1 MITKIDII
9 LGGMY
14 MFRVNLEVGETHR
27 LQKRVQY
34 EDSSVSFGR
43 SGIETLFSTTA
54 LVQLMIQAAVE
65 LVGDK
70 IPKDYVSV
78 MQKMELTHL
87 NPTLQGVFV
96 TATAEL
102 VEINHNVLKFKIICH
117 DELGIIAEATQIRHI
132 VNKQG
137 LINRA
142 HQRAEKLEE
151 KIQ

>member
-1 MITKIDII
+1 MLKI
-9 LGGMY
+9 
-14 MFRVNLEVGETHR
+14 NLQVGQTHR
-27 LQKRVQY
+27 VQKRVQY

-65 LVGDK
+65 LVGEH
-70 IPKDYVSV
+70 IPKDYVSIT
-78 MQKMELTHL
+78 QKMEFSHL

-96 TATAEL
+96 TATAEIT
-102 VEINHNVLKFKIICH
+102 EIKHNVINFKITCH
-117 DELGIIAEATQIRHI
+117 DELGKIAEATQVRHI

-142 HQRAEKLEE
+142 HKRAEKLEE

>member
-1 MITKIDII
+1 
-9 LGGMY
+9 
-14 MFRVNLEVGETHR
+14 MFRVNLEVGQTHR
-27 LQKRVQY
+27 VQKRVQY

-43 SGIETLFSTTA
+43 AGIETLFSTTA

-65 LVGDK
+65 LVGDN

-78 MQKMELTHL
+78 TKKMELTHL

-102 VEINHNVLKFKIICH
+102 TNIEHNILSFKITCH
-117 DELGIIAEATQIRHI
+117 DELGKVAEATQTRHI

-151 KIQ
+151 RIQ

>member
-1 MITKIDII
+1 MLKTN
-9 LGGMY
+9 L
-14 MFRVNLEVGETHR
+14 RVGQTHR
-27 LQKRVQY
+27 IQKRVQY

-54 LVQLMIQAAVE
+54 LVQLMIEAAVE
-65 LVGDK
+65 LVGEQ

-78 MQKMELTHL
+78 TQKMEFTHL

-96 TATAEL
+96 TATAE
-102 VEINHNVLKFKIICH
+102 IIKIDHNILELKIICH
-117 DELGIIAEATQIRHI
+117 DELGKIAEARQIRHI

-142 HQRAEKLEE
+142 HQRSEKLEE